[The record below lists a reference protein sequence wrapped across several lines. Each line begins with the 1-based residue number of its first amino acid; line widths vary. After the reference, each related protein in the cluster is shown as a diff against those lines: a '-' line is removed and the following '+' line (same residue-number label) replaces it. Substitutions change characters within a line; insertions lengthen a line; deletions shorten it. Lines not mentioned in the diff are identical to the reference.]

1 MAAVLS
7 VEEIWVGFMDGV
19 EGVCVVVNQGKPTQ
33 QILSIGMW
41 TALNAGMHLTKRG
54 ASLIS
59 DAHGGTPQATPEQ
72 VKGLNS

>member
-1 MAAVLS
+1 MILS
-7 VEEIWVGFMDGV
+7 VEELWVGFMEGV

-54 ASLIS
+54 AILIS
-59 DAHGGTPQATPEQ
+59 DSQGVTPQASPEEI
-72 VKGLNS
+72 KRMNS

>member
-1 MAAVLS
+1 MILA
-7 VEEIWVGFMDGV
+7 VEEIWIGFMKGV
-19 EGVCVVVNQGKPTQ
+19 DGVCVVVNQGKPTQ

-59 DAHGGTPQATPEQ
+59 DSLGVHPQATPEQ
-72 VKGLNS
+72 IKGLNS